1 MNGMRLLP
9 WTGEGG
15 KPAYLAPG
23 SGESSFVN
31 RLADGL
37 EAVQLGM
44 ADDLLDHVETSL
56 REQPRPGEAQL
67 ALTVTHLCHALRD
80 VLRVAHSRG
89 DRLPAREPDA
99 WTAAADAVLDREVDR

>member
-1 MNGMRLLP
+1 MRC
-9 WTGEGG
+9 
-15 KPAYLAPG
+15 AALAVSCRVRRGVSPPR
-23 SGESSFVN
+23 V
-31 RLADGL
+31 RA
-37 EAVQLGM
+37 
-44 ADDLLDHVETSL
+44 
-56 REQPRPGEAQL
+56 REQSHPGEAQL